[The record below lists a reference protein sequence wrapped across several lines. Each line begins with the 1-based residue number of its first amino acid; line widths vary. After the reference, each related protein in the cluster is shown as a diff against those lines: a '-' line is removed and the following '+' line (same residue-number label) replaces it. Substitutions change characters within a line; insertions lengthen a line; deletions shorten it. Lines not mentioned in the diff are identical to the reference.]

1 MTDQASEGSESES
14 FEIPPEVDEPTG
26 LQVITDPAH
35 PFAKAFISTVAVLV
49 AVALAA
55 ATVALSSILIMI
67 GVSLFLA
74 LALDPVVRRLEARGL
89 GRGRAIGVV
98 FSVFL
103 ALLLVLIFFVIP
115 AAVNQ
120 VISFAQAVPEYVQA
134 IKSSDWFHG
143 LVALTGG
150 PEAWNAALDSSQAWL
165 SNPENLLAVGTGALA
180 FASGAINAISV
191 TMIVAVL
198 TLYFLASL
206 DEMKQA
212 LYRMTPAFGRERLAA
227 LTEKITGAVGGFIA
241 GGISLSGLNAA
252 FSLILL
258 LILGVPYAIVLA
270 MVSLVITLIPMIG
283 SVLFWI
289 LATVVSL
296 LYSPTVG
303 IVFAIVYFI
312 YMQLEAYFITPRIM
326 NKAVAVPGA
335 LVLIGAMIG
344 GALLG
349 LLGALVAVPVTASV
363 LLVIRGVYIP
373 YQDARVKGPDRV
385 NLAVDQGD
393 VIVED

>member
-1 MTDQASEGSESES
+1 MTDQASEGSQATSIEA
-14 FEIPPEVDEPTG
+14 PQEVAEPTG

-74 LALDPVVRRLEARGL
+74 LALDPVVRRLQSRGL
-89 GRGRAIGVV
+89 GRGRSIGVV

-103 ALLLVLIFFVIP
+103 ALLVVLIFFVIP

-134 IKSSDWFHG
+134 IKAADWFHG

-150 PEAWNAALDSSQAWL
+150 PDAWNAALDSSQTWL

-212 LYRMTPAFGRERLAA
+212 LYRLTPAFGRERLAA

-296 LYSPTVG
+296 LYSPTAG
-303 IVFAIVYFI
+303 IAFAIVYFI

-349 LLGALVAVPVTASV
+349 LLGALVAVPITASV

-373 YQDARVKGPDRV
+373 YQDARVDGPDRV

-393 VIVED
+393 IVVED

>member
-1 MTDQASEGSESES
+1 MTDRASEAPEPSPLDT
-14 FEIPPEVDEPTG
+14 PPEIDEPAG
-26 LQVITDPAH
+26 LRVMTDPAH
-35 PFAKAFISTVAVLV
+35 PFAKAFISTIAVLV

-55 ATVALSSILIMI
+55 ATVTLSSILIMV

-74 LALDPVVRRLEARGL
+74 LALDPVVCKLEGRGL

-103 ALLLVLIFFVIP
+103 ALLVILVFFVIP

-120 VISFAQAVPEYVQA
+120 VIHFAQAVPEYIAA

-143 LVALTGG
+143 LVAFTGG
-150 PEAWNAALDSSQAWL
+150 PDAWNAALDSSQTWL
-165 SNPENLLAVGTGALA
+165 SDPAHLLAVGTGAIA

-212 LYRMTPAFGRERLAA
+212 LYRMTPAYGRERLAE

-241 GGISLSGLNAA
+241 GGITLSGLNAA
-252 FSLILL
+252 FSFVLL
-258 LILGVPYAIVLA
+258 LILGVPYAVVLA
-270 MVSLVITLIPMIG
+270 MVSLVVTLIPMIG

-289 LATVVSL
+289 LATAVSL
-296 LYSPTVG
+296 LYSPTAG
-303 IVFAIVYFI
+303 IAFAIVYFI
-312 YMQLEAYFITPRIM
+312 YMQLEAYVITPRVM

-363 LLVIRGVYIP
+363 LLVIRGVYLP
-373 YQDARVKGPDRV
+373 YQDARVTRPDRAH
-385 NLAVDQGD
+385 LAVDQGD
-393 VIVED
+393 VVVED

>member
-1 MTDQASEGSESES
+1 MTDQASEGSQAASIEA
-14 FEIPPEVDEPTG
+14 PLEVAEPTG

-74 LALDPVVRRLEARGL
+74 LALDPVVRRLESRGL
-89 GRGRAIGVV
+89 GRGRSIGVV

-103 ALLLVLIFFVIP
+103 ALLVVLIFFVIP

-134 IKSSDWFHG
+134 IKAADWFHG

-150 PEAWNAALDSSQAWL
+150 PDAWNAALDSSQTWL

-212 LYRMTPAFGRERLAA
+212 LYRLTPAFGRERLAA

-296 LYSPTVG
+296 LYSPTAG
-303 IVFAIVYFI
+303 IAFAIVYFI

-349 LLGALVAVPVTASV
+349 LLGALVAVPITASV

-373 YQDARVKGPDRV
+373 YQDARVNGPDRV

-393 VIVED
+393 IVVED

>member
-1 MTDQASEGSESES
+1 MTDRASEGPAPDSVEASMA
-14 FEIPPEVDEPTG
+14 VDEPTG
-26 LQVITDPAH
+26 LRVVTDPAH
-35 PFAKAFISTVAVLV
+35 PFAKAFVSTIAVLV

-55 ATVALSSILIMI
+55 ATVTLSSILIMV

-74 LALDPVVRRLEARGL
+74 LALDPVVRKLEGRGL

-103 ALLLVLIFFVIP
+103 ALLVVLVFFVIP

-120 VISFAQAVPEYVQA
+120 VIHFAQSVPEYTAA

-150 PEAWNAALDSSQAWL
+150 PEAWNAALAHGQSWL
-165 SNPENLLAVGTGALA
+165 SDPAHLLAVGTGALA
-180 FASGAINAISV
+180 VGVGVINGISV

-212 LYRMTPAFGRERLAA
+212 LYRMTPAYGRDRLAD
-227 LTEKITGAVGGFIA
+227 LTERITSAVGGFIA
-241 GGISLSGLNAA
+241 GGITLSGLNAS
-252 FSLILL
+252 FSFILL
-258 LILGVPYAIVLA
+258 LILGVPYAVVLA
-270 MVSLVITLIPMIG
+270 MVSLVVTLIPMIG

-289 LATVVSL
+289 LGTAVSL
-296 LYSPTVG
+296 LYSPTAGVA
-303 IVFAIVYFI
+303 FAVVYFI
-312 YMQLEAYFITPRIM
+312 YMQLEAYLITPRIM

-373 YQDARVKGPDRV
+373 YQDARVKTPDQV
-385 NLAVDQGD
+385 ELSVAHGD